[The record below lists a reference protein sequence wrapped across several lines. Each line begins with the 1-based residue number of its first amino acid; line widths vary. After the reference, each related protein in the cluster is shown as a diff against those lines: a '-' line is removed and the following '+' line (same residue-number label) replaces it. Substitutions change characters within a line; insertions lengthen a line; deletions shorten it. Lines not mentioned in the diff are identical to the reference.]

1 MQMKSIKGG
10 LNQLVAWGVCATLA
24 GGACML
30 VAPVAHGQE
39 SRAAHEEKDK
49 KDDKSK
55 NNVSAKL
62 AKPLKAAQDALNAKK
77 YPEALAKL
85 KEAEGINPKTPYDEY
100 VINELS
106 AFAYARTND
115 MASAEKSYEANFG
128 SQFVPPGEVA
138 NRAKQLAGVNYQLKN
153 YDKAIEYG
161 NKAIKAGE
169 NDDAI
174 YTIVAQAYYLKNDYK
189 NTKQF
194 TEQYMDSEIKAG
206 KAPKEETILLEQS
219 SCQKLGDD
227 ECVTKALEK
236 LVTYHPKTEYWQNL
250 VYSMFQAQNQN
261 DRSLMNTYRLASEVD
276 VLKKP
281 EDYTEMAQLAIEQG
295 SPGEA
300 QKILEKG
307 FQKNVFTD
315 ARSQDKN
322 KRLLASA
329 QKAADADKATLAK
342 TGTEADAA
350 PTGDKD
356 VGVGLAYLGYS
367 QYDKAAEF
375 LDKGLKK
382 GSVKNE
388 AEARLLLGIA
398 QLKSGK
404 KDDAMK
410 SFKQVKGDANLERI
424 ANLWSL
430 HAKQA

>member
-1 MQMKSIKGG
+1 MNSSKGG
-10 LNQLVAWGVCATLA
+10 LKRLVAWGVCATLVV
-24 GGACML
+24 GASL
-30 VAPVAHGQE
+30 TTVH
-39 SRAAHEEKDK
+39 AADDKDK
-49 KDDKSK
+49 EKKP
-55 NNVSAKL
+55 NVSAKL
-62 AKPLKAAQDALNAKK
+62 AKPLKAALDANNAKK
-77 YPEALAKL
+77 YSEALAKI
-85 KEAEGINPKTPYDEY
+85 KEAEAINPKTPYDEY

-106 AFAYARTND
+106 AYAYGRTND
-115 MASAEKSYEANFG
+115 LPNAEKSMEANMT
-128 SQFVPPGEVA
+128 SQYTPQSELA
-138 NRAKQLAGVNYQLKN
+138 DRAKRLAIINYQLKN
-153 YDKAIEYG
+153 YDKAIDFG
-161 NKAIKAGE
+161 TKAIKGGE
-169 NDDAI
+169 NDEQT
-174 YTIVAQAYYLKNDYK
+174 YTVVSQAYYLKNDFK
-189 NTKQF
+189 NTKTF
-194 TEQYMDSEIKAG
+194 TEQYIDSEIKAG
-206 KAPKEETILLEQS
+206 KAPKEDTLLLEQS
-219 SCQKLGDD
+219 ACAKLDD
-227 ECVTKALEK
+227 EDCITKTLEK

-300 QKILEKG
+300 QKILEKA

-315 ARSQDKN
+315 PRSQDKN

-329 QKAADADKATLAK
+329 QKAADADKAGLAK
-342 TGTEADAA
+342 SAAEADAA

-356 VGVGLAYLGYS
+356 VGVGLAYLGYG

-404 KDDAMK
+404 KEDAVK
-410 SFKQVKGDANLERI
+410 SFKAVKGDANLERI

>member
-1 MQMKSIKGG
+1 MNSTKRG
-10 LNQLVAWGVCATLA
+10 LNQWVAWGVCATLMV
-24 GGACML
+24 GGCL
-30 VAPVAHGQE
+30 TAH
-39 SRAAHEEKDK
+39 AADDKEKDK
-49 KDDKSK
+49 NKP
-55 NNVSAKL
+55 NVSAKL
-62 AKPLKAAQDALNAKK
+62 AKPLKAALDANNAKK
-77 YPEALAKL
+77 FPEALAKI
-85 KEAEGINPKTPYDEY
+85 KEAEAINPKTPYDEY

-106 AFAYARTND
+106 AFAYGRTND
-115 MASAEKSYEANFG
+115 LPNAEKSMEANMT
-128 SQFVPPGEVA
+128 SQYVPQSEIGE
-138 NRAKQLAGVNYQLKN
+138 RAKRLAIINYQLKN
-153 YDKAIEYG
+153 YDKAIEFG
-161 NKAIKAGE
+161 NKAIKGGE
-169 NDDAI
+169 NDEQT
-174 YTIVAQAYYLKNDYK
+174 YTVVSQAYYLKNDFK

-194 TEQYMDSEIKAG
+194 TEQYIDSEIKAG
-206 KAPKEETILLEQS
+206 KTPKEDTLLLEQS
-219 SCQKLGDD
+219 SCAKLDD
-227 ECVTKALEK
+227 EDCITKTLEK

-250 VYSMFQAQNQN
+250 VYSMFQSQGMN

-315 ARSQDKN
+315 PRSQDKN

-342 TGTEADAA
+342 AGTEADAA
-350 PTGDKD
+350 ATGDKS

-388 AEARLLLGIA
+388 PEARLLLGIA

-410 SFKQVKGDANLERI
+410 SFKAVKGDANLERL

-430 HAKQA
+430 RAKQA

>member
-1 MQMKSIKGG
+1 MNSIKGG
-10 LNQLVAWGVCATLA
+10 LNQWVAWGVCATLA
-24 GGACML
+24 GGASVL
-30 VAPVAHGQE
+30 VAPAAHGQE
-39 SRAAHEEKDK
+39 SRAAHEDKSKDK
-49 KDDKSK
+49 DEKSK
-55 NNVSAKL
+55 NNVSPKM
-62 AKPLKAAQDALNAKK
+62 AKPLKAAQELSNAKK

-85 KEAEGINPKTPYDEY
+85 KEADAINPKTPYDEY

-106 AFAYARTND
+106 AYAYIHTND
-115 MASAEKSYEANFG
+115 MANAEKAMEGTFG
-128 SQFVPPGEVA
+128 SQYVPQGEVA
-138 NRAKQLAGVNYQLKN
+138 TRAKQLAVVNYQLKN
-153 YDKAIEYG
+153 YDKAIDYG
-161 NKAIKAGE
+161 NKAIKAGD
-169 NDDAI
+169 NDESI
-174 YTIVAQAYYLKNDYK
+174 YTVVAQAYYLKNDYK
-189 NTKQF
+189 NTRQF
-194 TEQYMDSEIKAG
+194 TEQYIDSEVKAG
-206 KAPKEETILLEQS
+206 KTPKEDTLLLEQS
-219 SCQKLGDD
+219 SCVKLGDD
-227 ECVTKALEK
+227 ECVTKTLEK

-350 PTGDKD
+350 ATGDKD
-356 VGVGLAYLGYS
+356 VGVGLAYLGYN

-430 HAKQA
+430 RAKQA

>member
-1 MQMKSIKGG
+1 MNSIKGG
-10 LNQLVAWGVCATLA
+10 LSRLVAWGVCASLA
-24 GGACML
+24 GGAFL
-30 VAPVAHGQE
+30 WVAPPAHGQE

-49 KDDKSK
+49 KDDKGK

-62 AKPLKAAQDALNAKK
+62 AKPLKAAQDASNAKK

-85 KEAEGINPKTPYDEY
+85 KEAEAINPKTPYDEY

-106 AFAYARTND
+106 AYAYAHTND
-115 MASAEKSYEANFG
+115 LAAAEKAWEANIG
-128 SQFVPPGEVA
+128 SQYVPQSELGA
-138 NRAKQLAGVNYQLKN
+138 RAKQLAGVNYQLKN
-153 YDKAIEYG
+153 YDKAIEFG

-169 NDDAI
+169 NEESI

-194 TEQYMDSEIKAG
+194 TEQYIDSEIKAG
-206 KAPKEETILLEQS
+206 KAPKEDTLLLEQS
-219 SCQKLGDD
+219 SCLKLGDD
-227 ECVTKALEK
+227 ECVTKTLEK

-250 VYSMFQAQNQN
+250 VYAMFQAQNIN

-329 QKAADADKATLAK
+329 QKAAEADKQSLGKA
-342 TGTEADAA
+342 GTEADAA
-350 PTGDKD
+350 ATGDKD

-410 SFKQVKGDANLERI
+410 SFKQVKGDPNLERI